1 MRHETDMDID
11 ALLRTE
17 LDFPTDDGF
26 CEQLMASLPPRR
38 GRHTWVLPAGAV
50 AGALL
55 AGAGVVASGLPL
67 ATVACAAAGMSVL
80 AALWALCE
88 ADSVPTLAAGVL
100 SPAARRS

>member
-1 MRHETDMDID
+1 MRHETEMDID

-38 GRHTWVLPAGAV
+38 ARHAWVLPAGAV
-50 AGALL
+50 AGASL
-55 AGAGVVASGLPL
+55 AAAGVAASGLSL
-67 ATVACAAAGMSVL
+67 AAVVCAAAGLSVL

-88 ADSVPTLAAGVL
+88 ADQKE
-100 SPAARRS
+100 SPRPG